1 MEGQSGALNTLN
13 GASFKSR
20 ELKVSAKR
28 ANVAGFGGDSGKGKG
43 KGKGK
48 GSSGKGGKGGASGS
62 LFGGGVRGLVE
73 TGYDP
78 SLLSVDSGLPTTN
91 NTPAPFLANKAAH
104 EYGAASNGW
113 PTNKPATATVKPEKK
128 AASATAT
135 RRASEVLSKHSV
147 SKAATEAGSVSVVAK
162 KPRLADRL
170 GDTKSSKQASGTASN
185 AKTLTSALNEAA
197 LKKKLQQKQ
206 PAAVAAAAPAVAAS
220 PASSGG
226 KGNKKAAAAVQLN
239 ARLSGAAATAAPAT
253 AAAQRQPA
261 KKKEEVKVEEVKVLS
276 FAEILAAKRKKQ
288 EEAANAS
295 PATVNSSASSSP
307 LSSTANNAPGQPR
320 ARLPKAEEEGKVE
333 EVKVLSFAEILA
345 AKRKKQEEAANASPA
360 TVNSS
365 ASSSPLSST
374 ANKRSRPT
382 PGASAQGG
390 GSTGGGGDEDEVNN
404 SAATKLPELSVEA
417 LEANLEAALAD
428 TPRNDNE
435 AAQGE
440 IESAP
445 DAGEGDAASN
455 TELVLGDRIIAQ
467 FGGGE
472 EWYNGVV
479 SAVHEDDGS
488 FDVAYDDGDKE
499 ERKPRSQLAP
509 APPLEE
515 S

>member
-1 MEGQSGALNTLN
+1 
-13 GASFKSR
+13 
-20 ELKVSAKR
+20 VSAKR

-307 LSSTANNAPGQPR
+307 LSSTAN
-320 ARLPKAEEEGKVE
+320 
-333 EVKVLSFAEILA
+333 
-345 AKRKKQEEAANASPA
+345 
-360 TVNSS
+360 
-365 ASSSPLSST
+365 
-374 ANKRSRPT
+374 KRSRPT